1 MISDPATPTVYV
13 VDDENAIREALGLL
27 LETEGWRVL
36 SYESADA
43 FLRDCGPG
51 SRGCVVLDLNMPGL
65 NGLEAQDRLR
75 EQGIDMPVI
84 ILTGNADVPAAVRA
98 LKHGA
103 LDFIEKPFSERDM
116 LAVVGRAL
124 EQDRRRAEASR
135 QRSEIG
141 GRAATLT
148 GREREIM
155 ALIVAGKAN
164 KVVASD
170 LGISERTVELHR
182 SRIMKKM
189 GARSVAELVQMN
201 LQLGRRYESS

>member
-1 MISDPATPTVYV
+1 MSDPATLTVHV
-13 VDDENAIREALGLL
+13 VDDESAVRDALGLL
-27 LETEGWRVL
+27 LEAEGWPVAT
-36 SYESADA
+36 YVSADA

-75 EQGIDMPVI
+75 ERGIDMPVI

-116 LAVVGRAL
+116 LGVVARAL
-124 EQDRRRAEASR
+124 EEDRRRAAASR
-135 QRSEIG
+135 QRSDIARRE
-141 GRAATLT
+141 AALT
-148 GREREIM
+148 AREREIM
-155 ALIVAGKAN
+155 ELIVAGRAN
-164 KVVASD
+164 KVIAID

-189 GARSVAELVQMN
+189 GARSVAELVQLN
-201 LQLGRRYESS
+201 LQLQRRSESS